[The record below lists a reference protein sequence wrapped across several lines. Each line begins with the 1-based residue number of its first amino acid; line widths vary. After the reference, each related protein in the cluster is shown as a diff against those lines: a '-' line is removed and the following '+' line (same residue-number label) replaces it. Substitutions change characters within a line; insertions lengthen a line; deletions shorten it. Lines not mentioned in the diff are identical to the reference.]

1 MKSKLYFVS
10 LLLALSTLG
19 VRAQQQQQSAACPMH
34 EKHASTQSKTGSKA
48 GAQHPMSHDAM
59 KEMNERG
66 ERAMGFS
73 QGATTHHFRLLKDGG
88 AIEVET
94 NDARDA
100 ATREQIRKH
109 LAHIAAAFTQ
119 GDFDV
124 PMFIHDQV
132 PPGVPTMKRLK
143 ANINYEYENTERG
156 ARINIKTTNAE
167 ALAAV
172 QDFLR
177 FQITE
182 HQTGDKK

>member
-1 MKSKLYFVS
+1 M
-10 LLLALSTLG
+10 LAFSAHG
-19 VRAQQQQQSAACPMH
+19 VRAQQQQQSATCPMH
-34 EKHASTQSKTGSKA
+34 EKHASAEAKADRKA
-48 GAQHPMSHDAM
+48 GAQHPMSHDAT

-94 NDARDA
+94 NDARDMD
-100 ATREQIRKH
+100 TREQIRQH
-109 LAHIAAAFTQ
+109 LAHIAASFTV

-132 PPGVPTMKRLK
+132 PPGVPVMKRLK
-143 ANINYEYENTERG
+143 EDINYEYENTERG
-156 ARINIKTTNAE
+156 ARIRIKTANAE

-182 HQTGDKK
+182 HQTNDKK